1 MKRTFIAINIE
12 PGKQLLKVAGHL
24 QKKLSNEKISWVAPQ
39 NLHLTLHFLG
49 ETPDDKLPVVKTILQ
64 QLASSAQPFTF
75 QLEGVS
81 CFKRHGQPSVIFLAI
96 PENGQLTALAS
107 KLGLLLGEAGFMID
121 ERPFKPH
128 LTLARVKYLNNKIR
142 FYKLL
147 EQLDQSNQPV
157 SQVVEVKEIIFFE
170 SVLKS
175 SGPQYVALQ
184 KFTLG

>member
-12 PGKQLLKVAGHL
+12 PGKQLLKLEGHL

-49 ETPDDKLPVVKTILQ
+49 ETPDDKLPVVETILQ
-64 QLASSAQPFTF
+64 QLVSGVQPFTF

-81 CFKRHGQPSVIFLAI
+81 WFKRHGQPSVIFLAI
-96 PENGQLTALAS
+96 PESGPLTALAN
-107 KLGLLLGEAGFMID
+107 KLGQMLGEAGFTID
-121 ERPFKPH
+121 DRPFKPH
-128 LTLARVKYLNNKIR
+128 LTLSRVKYLNNKIR
-142 FYKLL
+142 FYKLIQ
-147 EQLDQSNQPV
+147 QLDQPSQQI
-157 SQVVEVKEIIFFE
+157 SQVVEVKELIFFE

-175 SGPQYVALQ
+175 SGPQYVVLK